1 MKITRS
7 NLKRII
13 ETYLKE
19 APLAWGEDEEGNRI
33 PSIVVPG
40 SKEEKEEFI
49 KRSDEVPG
57 GLHVNPE
64 EVHEF
69 GSEAFEGGQL
79 FSGAHYRGMPYSH
92 DKETGDMSIDYL
104 REKYKSLYLRS
115 GYVSRVDRQ
124 LKKFPIDVHFVLLPH
139 FVGPKGNYDDPFSS
153 FYQGLSLRK
162 DKEVDQSGQ
171 AFTSEFDLEGKRIV
185 QDNPGYMRGDVN
197 ITEFADDSGKTRQFV
212 FDANDANLKEYNNF
226 IKDYIKEKTG
236 AIVKPDDLVVVN
248 FVTFRNIKKVLTLND
263 FEKAKKYIDSIIGK
277 RFNFIDSIYLI
288 FHSLF
293 DSGPMA
299 IPSEYDLSDPNP
311 VDGGDEHVFSS
322 LFQRLSKYDSFF
334 NIPYEGYSS
343 NRLNFPQA
351 RVLTVTEEEFAELQ
365 RKAAMFGLTWKK
377 VPNSNQLRTGLTH
390 GAQQGLHLNKKDYR
404 RAISLGLGA
413 SIVVRAKDSKSKKII
428 SPLSSF
434 RNQSRDTSH
443 DARKS
448 DTVATI
454 IRDKRDKDSQSKDV
468 RSIFN
473 VKTIR
478 KGTIN
483 SGFDF
488 YAEMCNVAFLADIFP
503 INVAK
508 IKNSEILNDNDKDWL
523 LRVFVPYFKRV
534 YEMIKAFRESLK
546 GKFIYGSA
554 SDLTRFD
561 K

>member
-1 MKITRS
+1 MKITRRQ
-7 NLKRII
+7 LKRIFEI
-13 ETYLKE
+13 YLKE
-19 APLAWGEDEEGNRI
+19 APLAWGEDEEGNEI

-40 SKEEKEEFI
+40 TKEEKEEFI
-49 KRSDEVPG
+49 KRSDAVPG

-69 GSEAFEGGQL
+69 GSEAFEGGNL
-79 FSGAHYRGMPYSH
+79 FSGAHHRGMPYDH

-115 GYVSRVDRQ
+115 GYVNRIDKQ
-124 LKKFPIDVHFVLLPH
+124 LKRFPIDVHFVLLPM
-139 FVGPKGNYDDPFSS
+139 FIGPKGSYDDPFTS
-153 FYQGLSLRK
+153 FYQSLSLRK

-171 AFTSEFDLEGKRIV
+171 TFTQETDREGKRIV

-197 ITEFADDSGKTRQFV
+197 IEEFAADSGKTRQFV
-212 FDANDANLKEYNNF
+212 FDANDANLREYNNF

-236 AIVKPDDLVVVN
+236 AIVKSDDLVIVN

-263 FEKAKKYIDSIIGK
+263 FEKAKSYIDSIIAK

-311 VDGGDEHVFSS
+311 PDGGDEHIFSN

-351 RVLTVTEEEFAELQ
+351 RVLTVTEEEFGDLQ
-365 RKAAMFGLTWKK
+365 RKAAMFGLTWKN
-377 VPNSNQLRTGLTH
+377 VPNSNQLRTGLTQ
-390 GAQQGLHLNKKDYR
+390 GVQQDLHLSKEDYN
-404 RAISLGLGA
+404 RAISLGLAA
-413 SIVVRAKDSKSKKII
+413 SIVVRTEDNKNKKII
-428 SPLSSF
+428 SAPASGNNL
-434 RNQSRDTSH
+434 DISH

-454 IRDKRDKDSQSKDV
+454 INNKKDEESKDI
-468 RSIFN
+468 RSIFR

-478 KGTIN
+478 NGTIN

-488 YAEMCNVAFLADIFP
+488 YSEMCNVAFLLDIFP
-503 INVAK
+503 IDVAK
-508 IKNSEILNDNDKDWL
+508 IESSEFLNDDDKAWL
-523 LRVFVPYFKRV
+523 LSVFVPYFERV
-534 YEMIKAFRESLK
+534 YEMIKEFRNSLK

-554 SDLTRFD
+554 SDLTRFN